1 MPFLAWPRM
10 PGSKQMPSSPHRA
23 AAHLVHTHAQR
34 PSKHS
39 KLHPAHACRQLRKSP
54 INQAQLAASTL
65 HVKSGLPGL
74 LTLFRLYTPL
84 FAIKKNEKGISWEII
99 ELLVATDVGFFSG
112 PILVQFW
119 SKALSW
125 GEVPW
130 DLLEVQGLTPWFMSW
145 IWAVKIVKWTNYNE
159 LLWLRIW
166 LKPHIQCLLLES
178 TFPDCRTASVRRK
191 SYVPSISKHTHQMG
205 VSVQQLNNNALAHL
219 ARSNTIKQ

>member
-54 INQAQLAASTL
+54 INQVSSPFFGCIHPCLQSRKMRKGSLGKLSNWLQLMLGCS
-65 HVKSGLPGL
+65 
-74 LTLFRLYTPL
+74 
-84 FAIKKNEKGISWEII
+84 
-99 ELLVATDVGFFSG
+99 
-112 PILVQFW
+112 LVQFWSNW

-145 IWAVKIVKWTNYNE
+145 IWALKIVKWTNYNE

-178 TFPDCRTASVRRK
+178 PFPDCRTASVRRK
-191 SYVPSISKHTHQMG
+191 SYVPSISKHTHPDG
-205 VSVQQLNNNALAHL
+205 S
-219 ARSNTIKQ
+219 

>member
-54 INQAQLAASTL
+54 INQAQLA
-65 HVKSGLPGL
+65 
-74 LTLFRLYTPL
+74 LFTSRVVSLVSSPFFGCITPL
-84 FAIKKNEKGISWEII
+84 FAIRKMIFGISWTGGCNWWM
-99 ELLVATDVGFFSG
+99 LDSS
-112 PILVQFW
+112 LVQFW

-125 GEVPW
+125 GEIPW

-145 IWAVKIVKWTNYNE
+145 IWAVKIVKWTNWDE

-166 LKPHIQCLLLES
+166 LKPHIHCLLLES
-178 TFPDCRTASVRRK
+178 PFPDCRTASVRRK
-191 SYVPSISKHTHQMG
+191 SYVPSISKHTHPDG
-205 VSVQQLNNNALAHL
+205 S
-219 ARSNTIKQ
+219 